1 MKRNIKLIFTTLFFI
16 LFCSISYGQKYIE
29 KKIVIGTDTL
39 AYFDTGKGKTTL
51 LFIHG
56 SFINKDYWKNQIA
69 FFSKKYRVIT
79 VDLAGH
85 GNSTHNRT
93 DWTIQNFGN
102 DIKQIIAKLS
112 LKKVILIG
120 HSVGAD
126 IMLETVNEKDKAI
139 IGIIGID
146 YFKNVGANLPQNV
159 IDQVMTNLKTDFT
172 GTNEQYVKQAL
183 ISKNTK
189 SEIGD
194 KVLTDFKAMNK
205 NIGIAM
211 NESFLTY
218 TNRETELLKKLPLK
232 LFLINVDYVP
242 TNIANLKEATN
253 NNFDLQILNGSCHY
267 PMIEISE
274 TFNLE
279 LDKTIS
285 KIKK

>member
-16 LFCSISYGQKYIE
+16 LFCSVSYGQKYME
-29 KKIVIGTDTL
+29 KKIIIGTDTL

-56 SFINKDYWKNQIA
+56 SFINKDYWKNQIS
-69 FFSKKYRVIT
+69 FFSKKYRTIAF
-79 VDLAGH
+79 DLAGH
-85 GNSTHNRT
+85 GNSTCNRT
-93 DWTIQNFGN
+93 DWSAQKFGS
-102 DIKQIIAKLS
+102 DITKIINKLS
-112 LKKVILIG
+112 LKNVILVG

-126 IMLETVNEKDKAI
+126 IMLEAVNENSKAI

-146 YFKNVGANLPQNV
+146 YFKNVVANLPQNV
-159 IDQVMTNLKTDFT
+159 IDQVMTSLKTDFL

-189 SEIGD
+189 TEIGD
-194 KVLTDFKAMNK
+194 KVLADFKAMNK

-211 NESFLTY
+211 IENFLNY

-253 NNFDLQILNGSCHY
+253 NNFDLRILNGSCHY
-267 PMIEISE
+267 PMIEVPD

-279 LDKTIS
+279 LGKIIS
-285 KIKK
+285 KIKR